1 MNFINKIKHFLVP
14 VLFLGVVACDKKADL
29 PVFENGTAP
38 VLTASATTIAAA
50 PSDSNNVAV
59 IFSWSNPKYA
69 TDSSKVKYIIE
80 IDSAGRNFAKA
91 ASKEITGSL
100 SSSYL
105 AKELNSILLNYG
117 FKFNVAYDV
126 DVRLISS
133 YANNNEQ
140 YTSNTVRLKVTPY
153 KIPPKVALPATGKLF
168 IVGDATNGGWNNPV
182 PVPTQ
187 EFTRI
192 DETTFGGIFQLAT
205 GKQYLILPENGS
217 WSTKYCL
224 TNGSAAGIADGGDF
238 VFRSSGG
245 DNFPAPGADGLYK
258 IILDFQEGKFTVTP
272 FTQQHGLPAALFIV
286 GDATPGGWSN
296 PVPLPSQEFTR
307 KNSTQFELTLS
318 LTTGKKYLFL
328 PENGNWGKKF
338 GAVNGTA
345 SGIGLGGPLKPE
357 GEDMPA
363 PDASG
368 NYKIV
373 VDFINNTSKLTKL

>member
-14 VLFLGVVACDKKADL
+14 VLFLGMVACDKKADL
-29 PVFENGTAP
+29 PVFANGTVP
-38 VLTASATTIAAA
+38 VLSASSTTIAPA

-59 IFSWSNPKYA
+59 TFTWTNPLYS
-69 TDSSKVKYIIE
+69 TDSTKNRYIIE

-100 SSSYL
+100 STSFL

-126 DVRLISS
+126 EVRLTSS

-140 YTSNTVRLKVTPY
+140 YTSNVVRMKVTPY
-153 KIPPKVALPATGKLF
+153 KIPPKVVLPTTGKLF

-192 DETTFGGIFQLAT
+192 DETTFGGIFQLTT
-205 GKQYLILPENGS
+205 GKQYLVLPENGS
-217 WSTKYCL
+217 WATKYCL
-224 TNGSAAGIADGGDF
+224 TNGNAAGIADGGDF

-245 DNFPAPGADGLYK
+245 DNFPAPGASGLYK
-258 IILDFQEGKFTVTP
+258 IMLDFQEGKFSVTP
-272 FTQQHGLPAALFIV
+272 FNQQHGLPSGLFIV

-307 KNSTQFELTLS
+307 VNSTKFELTLA

-328 PENGNWGKKF
+328 PENGNWGKKY
-338 GAVNGTA
+338 GAVNGSA
-345 SGIGLGGPLKPE
+345 AGIGLGGPMKPE

-363 PDASG
+363 PNASG
-368 NYKIV
+368 NYKIE
-373 VDFINNTSKLTKL
+373 VDFINNLYKLTKL